1 MYPLHEASGFDP
13 IRNNNTVSMC
23 GTSDTIHDLEGGDT
37 VRFERVASAANLTV
51 TLAAGEGASY
61 LVLADPSS
69 GGGED

>member
-1 MYPLHEASGFDP
+1 MHEASGFDP